1 MKISK
6 QSIMTVVLNPKESM
20 KHCGMVLFKSSRS
33 GEEMRGDKWM
43 SITISQAL
51 KTLHTTDLDTLKRY
65 AMSCCGTFG
74 LNLIKTIINSCNLFK

>member
-6 QSIMTVVLNPKESM
+6 QSIITVVLNSKNSM

-33 GEEMRGDKWM
+33 GQEMRGDKRM

-51 KTLHTTDLDTLKRY
+51 KTLDTTDLETLKRY
-65 AMSCCGTFG
+65 AMSCCCTFS
-74 LNLIKTIINSCNLFK
+74 LNLIKTIANS